1 MIYNI
6 ARFLGT
12 ELIRPN
18 PEISY
23 YLAHL
28 LDVRA
33 EDQQGPGPGASATAS
48 GQASRSETRG
58 LVPGPAR
65 ASGRASTCPFPPFT
79 ENDPR
84 ILVCDHAT
92 KRENLANHKV
102 RGVLWP
108 PFLKDSFQ
116 PRTHGRDEKRREY
129 RERGRGITP
138 VFTASGQDGHGTLWV
153 GDMNTARHAQTIA
166 GNRIRV
172 RINCSGE
179 GWRREDFGGDSR
191 ILDVLDLLPALHVE
205 GFLGGEGHPSNLW
218 ETLREVDACLESGKS
233 VLLYCRH
240 GEYHSAF
247 VAMCYL
253 RSKCRVGGEP
263 YRNRSVFGFL
273 QLLRSVIVEDVYDL
287 LEEAC
292 PRLDHFNLGNPC
304 EKTSPLP
311 LIVTD
316 GAFQQCCCERRYSCL
331 RITQITLGDK
341 SACQLDIIRFGTASG
356 QERQG
361 NEAKDSQEGNT
372 PTASGQ
378 GAAPVPVEGTASVK
392 GAGTGIA
399 SGQDAAAHAASNQGK
414 VQKGSNVDEGVGSK
428 QEPRPEWQEHHGIE
442 RTHEDIQREKLLQE
456 NATLKKRMLF
466 LQQEMQK
473 GNPDLIRAIKQRD
486 WKLVIELINDGAD
499 VNVKEPPGMRT
510 PLHLAARDTELDVVK
525 LLLEKR
531 ADANA
536 LTSRL

>member
-1 MIYNI
+1 M
-6 ARFLGT
+6 
-12 ELIRPN
+12 
-18 PEISY
+18 
-23 YLAHL
+23 
-28 LDVRA
+28 
-33 EDQQGPGPGASATAS
+33 
-48 GQASRSETRG
+48 
-58 LVPGPAR
+58 
-65 ASGRASTCPFPPFT
+65 
-79 ENDPR
+79 
-84 ILVCDHAT
+84 
-92 KRENLANHKV
+92 
-102 RGVLWP
+102 
-108 PFLKDSFQ
+108 
-116 PRTHGRDEKRREY
+116 
-129 RERGRGITP
+129 
-138 VFTASGQDGHGTLWV
+138 
-153 GDMNTARHAQTIA
+153 
-166 GNRIRV
+166 
-172 RINCSGE
+172 
-179 GWRREDFGGDSR
+179 
-191 ILDVLDLLPALHVE
+191 LDLLPALHVE
-205 GFLGGEGHPSNLW
+205 GFLGGEGHPGNLW
-218 ETLREVDACLESGKS
+218 ETLREVDARLESGKS

-331 RITQITLGDK
+331 RITQIKLGDK

-392 GAGTGIA
+392 DAGTGAAPGPELHTA

-414 VQKGSNVDEGVGSK
+414 VEKGSNVDEGVGSK
-428 QEPRPEWQEHHGIE
+428 QEPRPEWQ
-442 RTHEDIQREKLLQE
+442 
-456 NATLKKRMLF
+456 
-466 LQQEMQK
+466 
-473 GNPDLIRAIKQRD
+473 
-486 WKLVIELINDGAD
+486 
-499 VNVKEPPGMRT
+499 
-510 PLHLAARDTELDVVK
+510 
-525 LLLEKR
+525 
-531 ADANA
+531 
-536 LTSRL
+536 